1 MSIDGDHVG
10 ARHQHSAT
18 LGMRKETWP
27 ERDRR
32 RSPGADRSHR
42 PEASLFTRNEECIAA
57 LRKELEASKCDAL
70 AYDDK
75 LVQDFVEKI
84 EVFPEMM
91 RFTMKTGMVTE
102 VAM

>member
-1 MSIDGDHVG
+1 MSRCFFHAIQDVYYVGRKNAVNYTERPWTTLEILSIDGDHVG

-42 PEASLFTRNEECIAA
+42 PETYRPAGAGGRNGE
-57 LRKELEASKCDAL
+57 
-70 AYDDK
+70 
-75 LVQDFVEKI
+75 
-84 EVFPEMM
+84 
-91 RFTMKTGMVTE
+91 G
-102 VAM
+102 

>member
-1 MSIDGDHVG
+1 M
-10 ARHQHSAT
+10 
-18 LGMRKETWP
+18 
-27 ERDRR
+27 
-32 RSPGADRSHR
+32 
-42 PEASLFTRNEECIAA
+42 
-57 LRKELEASKCDAL
+57 

-75 LVQDFVEKI
+75 LVRDFIEKI